1 MIKQLNVHHGKYW
14 ERVDS
19 VSFIQSL
26 WRAVGFIVLTE
37 SELARSVNGSAKM
50 PFDKL
55 EF

>member
-1 MIKQLNVHHGKYW
+1 MYIMVNIGKEWIQYL
-14 ERVDS
+14 S
-19 VSFIQSL
+19 IQSL